1 MAFRTRISI
10 ESLGVCMDSES
21 IYEPQRQFERES
33 IGYLHQTRG
42 DNHETFSLAGEISF
56 SRPCMI
62 MLKVTTVT

>member
-1 MAFRTRISI
+1 
-10 ESLGVCMDSES
+10 MDSES